1 VTWHRSI
8 HLPTQPQDCVS
19 RRGERGVSLIEIMV
33 ALIILGIAITM
44 AMRTLPESNTVTTR
58 ARNVTKAT
66 NLVQQKLEQLR
77 SLPYQDP
84 LLSNGAHTDPGNPID
99 SHFTRTWTVQDDYP
113 YTGMKRVNVTVTF
126 PTASADSSVTISSI
140 MSGRL

>member
-1 VTWHRSI
+1 MTRNISI
-8 HLPTQPQDCVS
+8 HWPSCE
-19 RRGERGVSLIEIMV
+19 RGAREGERGVSLIEIMV
-33 ALIILGIAITM
+33 ALIILGFGITM

-84 LLSNGAHTDPGNPID
+84 LLSNGTHNDANNPIET
-99 SHFTRTWTVQDDYP
+99 HFTRTWTVQEDSP
-113 YTGMKRVNVTVTF
+113 YIGMKRVNVTVSF

-140 MSGRL
+140 LSARL